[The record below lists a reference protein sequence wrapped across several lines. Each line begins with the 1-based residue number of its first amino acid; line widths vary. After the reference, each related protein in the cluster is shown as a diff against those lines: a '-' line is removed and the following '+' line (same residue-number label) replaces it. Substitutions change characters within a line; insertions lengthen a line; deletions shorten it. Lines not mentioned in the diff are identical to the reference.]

1 MYKQTVRLG
10 IVPVK
15 RSFLSLEEAVRQKKR
30 LMAVIEKIIPDPVEI
45 VDVDD
50 VAPDGILYKT
60 EHIEAAVQKLRS
72 NQIDALFLSFCD
84 FGEEEVAAG
93 IATAL
98 NVPTLVWGA
107 RDERPNSDAV
117 RGRDTQCGM
126 FAATKVLRRCGVKYS
141 YLYNVPPESPEFCRG
156 IDRFLRVASIL
167 KTLQGLRIAKIGARP
182 RPFMSVMADEAALLS
197 SFGIVTVP
205 ISPSEAV
212 AAAKKLLETHDSALE
227 DYFLDLSQRFICE
240 ENSADVKK
248 AAALKIAL
256 GTLMQ
261 EAGCTVA
268 ASECWSVFPSLLG
281 INPCLAMGELAC
293 EGTPIACEA
302 DIHGAVTLA
311 ILRACLLGQETG
323 FLADLTI
330 RHPENDNAE
339 LLWHCGPFPYQLKSP
354 ACTAR
359 IVDGV
364 QRFELRQGNLTIC
377 RFDGIDGQYHLF
389 AGEGHTTTGP
399 ETTGT
404 YVWMEVE
411 NWKRWEEHLMF
422 GPYIHHVGG
431 MYGHYL
437 PVLREAA
444 RLLGLKF
451 DCAYEQGVYSL

>member
-30 LMAVIEKIIPDPVEI
+30 LMAVIEKIISDPVEI

-268 ASECWSVFPSLLG
+268 ASECWSVFPSLGSIPVSPWANWPAKERPLPVRQISMAQSRWQSCG
-281 INPCLAMGELAC
+281 HAC
-293 EGTPIACEA
+293 WGKKPASLQ
-302 DIHGAVTLA
+302 TLPSA
-311 ILRACLLGQETG
+311 ILKMTMRSCCGIVVH
-323 FLADLTI
+323 FLI
-330 RHPENDNAE
+330 
-339 LLWHCGPFPYQLKSP
+339 S
-354 ACTAR
+354 
-359 IVDGV
+359 
-364 QRFELRQGNLTIC
+364 
-377 RFDGIDGQYHLF
+377 
-389 AGEGHTTTGP
+389 
-399 ETTGT
+399 
-404 YVWMEVE
+404 
-411 NWKRWEEHLMF
+411 
-422 GPYIHHVGG
+422 
-431 MYGHYL
+431 
-437 PVLREAA
+437 
-444 RLLGLKF
+444 
-451 DCAYEQGVYSL
+451 